1 MNNLYSEAT
10 CTLHSPH
17 PIPRW
22 CHLQKKVLLYLSS
35 WMKVLLQSATI
46 NLAALLNVPDIAKI
60 ILDAWNF
67 VYVKYI
73 STQVSG
79 INFASGT
86 CYTPVLRRI
95 FRRLQNSNC
104 WIFFNFFQ
112 RWTRQ
117 RRRWARRT
125 RRGWSSLYGGLMF
138 PWRSLEVK
146 LSFLREHCGGFWPK
160 LWTEKMDDLQYLGNL
175 VESILVTLRTCLRGM
190 LDTKN
195 IDLL

>member
-1 MNNLYSEAT
+1 
-10 CTLHSPH
+10 
-17 PIPRW
+17 
-22 CHLQKKVLLYLSS
+22 
-35 WMKVLLQSATI
+35 MKWVQGFSARLRLICNLQSATI

-104 WIFFNFFQ
+104 WIFFNYFQ

-146 LSFLREHCGGFWPK
+146 LSFLRERCGGFWPK

-175 VESILVTLRTCLRGM
+175 VESIPVTLRTCLRGM

>member
-1 MNNLYSEAT
+1 M
-10 CTLHSPH
+10 
-17 PIPRW
+17 
-22 CHLQKKVLLYLSS
+22 
-35 WMKVLLQSATI
+35 
-46 NLAALLNVPDIAKI
+46 
-60 ILDAWNF
+60 
-67 VYVKYI
+67 YVKYI

-104 WIFFNFFQ
+104 WIFFNYFQ

-138 PWRSLEVK
+138 PCRSLEVK
-146 LSFLREHCGGFWPK
+146 LSFLRERCGGFWPK
-160 LWTEKMDDLQYLGNL
+160 LWTEKMDDLQYKFQQF
-175 VESILVTLRTCLRGM
+175 EIWSWWKILFSTGVCQVTEAKFIPVTCVLMYLRY
-190 LDTKN
+190 TKFQASK
-195 IDLL
+195 IIFVTSGTFKGAAKFIVADCMI